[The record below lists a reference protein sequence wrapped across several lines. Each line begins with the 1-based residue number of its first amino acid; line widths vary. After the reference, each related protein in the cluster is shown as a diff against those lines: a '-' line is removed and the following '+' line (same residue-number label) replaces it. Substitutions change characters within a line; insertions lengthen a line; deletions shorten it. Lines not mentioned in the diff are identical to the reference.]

1 MISIRSFL
9 YVIALFGLFISL
21 AAEAATYSFPNGPLP
36 SGCSKQG
43 NNRVNCGNV
52 NLGLDDVVNLTRS
65 VTWTINGSAN
75 FNSRVR
81 INPSASSALS
91 INIASTFTTET
102 DVSIL
107 ANVTVGSNTVLK
119 DRTRLTG
126 NLVSTGTVT
135 FESGVVINGNTSAGG
150 NIAIRS
156 AGTISGNLASTS
168 GNVTLEAGTRIAGN
182 VSARRTLELK
192 SNVQVSGS
200 LNPGKLVSEAD
211 VVIIQSGSYVTGS
224 VTAARIENYQAG
236 SISGSITCSGSNGS
250 VPVSCN
256 AGGGSVES
264 CPMPQAGVNS
274 LAGKVIVNEMS
285 FHGDNANGDW
295 FELYVKDGVHNLQ
308 GWKVTLKGRGGIDK
322 QITLPNVTIPWSSA
336 NNGKFLIFAA
346 STANSAIQAG
356 IQKGIL
362 QQGVNLFIDSN
373 IELHNTLQ
381 EILVTDASNN
391 LVYYIGYA
399 NNSSTSERFVY
410 SCAEDYPQFAD
421 AIINMG
427 NENTACT
434 LQDGVSSGNVSAD
447 WSAGC
452 NNGESTVGYSNAGDS
467 VLEPDFSTK
476 YRVEH
481 VTTGTVGQPVNLTIK
496 ACISDDC
503 SSLLPGNVTGQIA
516 ITSGGGALSQSS
528 LNFSGG
534 QAVVQLTPNSAGSII
549 FSLSN
554 MRVSAGSLL
563 SPATPVCLDSADL
576 TNSSCRINVS
586 TADIC
591 FEEPFNNNANWYLT
605 QRGATPPSLQ
615 NGRLQLTTNQKN
627 QSTSVTFKQGFPAA
641 NNKLTIEFDHFAYNG
656 NGADGIAMVLSDAT
670 VVPVPGSY
678 GGSLGYAQRTNISPA
693 QPGFAGGWLGI
704 GFDEFGNF
712 SQAAEG
718 RSGGVTGL
726 RPNAIGVR
734 AAASANYG
742 WMGGTSSQGDAL
754 WASGSAPAR
763 GDRYRVTIDSVT
775 NSPSVTFRL
784 ERKLF
789 NSASYS
795 TLLTSTNLVAG
806 GQPAPPTNMLLSF
819 TGSTGDNTN
828 IHAIDNVKVC
838 TVRPSTPIE
847 IGSQFHHFELSYG
860 QGVTCE
866 SNQVQVKACANEGC
880 SELYTSP
887 VSVTLAANNGALWPT
902 GATVNLVNGIATLNL
917 AKTVAGNTTLNI
929 TSSSVNAG
937 NSLRCLEAGNLDS
950 TCTVPFNNT
959 GLRFSTINNQ
969 VAGLWSD
976 ETNLLRIIETVPET
990 LACAARVVP
999 AANVGMAHQCVNPS
1013 SCIAGQALMARDGTT
1028 TETLTANDLNAGSWS
1043 YKDVTLSFSSAQS
1056 DFALKYSDVGQI
1068 RLKARLVLAATPTQ
1082 PAVTLEALS
1091 NEFVVRPDRIVVQSV
1106 SRLDGSLNPATTSE
1120 GNGFVAAGENF
1131 KVVLDVLNR
1140 EGSRTP
1146 NFGRETTAERLGL
1159 QNTLAYPSIIG
1170 VNCPSGVT
1178 PCTPNPDVLVGSAG
1192 FTAVS
1197 GTGGRFESSEVSWLQ
1212 AGSINL
1218 SGKIS
1223 DSDYLGAG
1231 DTASANPAVLVGR
1244 FYPDRFILQSSGS
1257 ANSCVIGAFTYMSQP
1272 AISANAEL
1280 RAVATNGSTLLTN
1293 YNSMANKMYAG
1304 TAALQLKAVNGG
1316 TATDLSGR
1324 LSGYT
1329 AATWQDGVWSWSQSN
1344 LSFTKQTSFV
1354 PDGPFASLQLGLNVQ
1369 SELDSRVLTSNMAI
1383 GATAVGSPLNLLFG
1397 RLVVRGGNVADA
1409 ATSGS
1414 TPVAVLLGS
1423 EYWNGSGFVTNM
1435 ADNCTQ
1441 VNAANLSFDS
1451 SGAALTADGITQTL
1465 NAGVSIDYS
1474 NQNASTN
1481 PNWAQ
1486 GFRVNVPASATG
1498 IWPVFYT
1505 APTWLKYNWVKES
1518 GAAVE
1523 ENPFSEVSVGRFRG
1537 NKRQIFWQERLN

>member
-1 MISIRSFL
+1 VIIIRSFFYIIVFCML
-9 YVIALFGLFISL
+9 LISTV
-21 AAEAATYSFPNGPLP
+21 AEAATYSLPNGALP

-43 NNRVNCGNV
+43 NNRVNCGNL

-65 VTWTINGSAN
+65 VTWNINGNAN
-75 FNSRVR
+75 FNSRAR
-81 INPSASSALS
+81 INPSGNSALT
-91 INIASTFTTET
+91 INITGALATET
-102 DVSIL
+102 DVIML
-107 ANVTVGSNTVLK
+107 ANVTVGGNTVLK

-126 NLVSTGTVT
+126 NLTTTGTVT
-135 FESGVVINGNTSAGG
+135 FESGVVVSGNTSAGG
-150 NIAIRS
+150 NVVIRS
-156 AGTISGNLASTS
+156 AGNISGNLASTS

-200 LNPGKLVSEAD
+200 LNPGKQVSEAD
-211 VVIIQSGSYVTGS
+211 VVIIQSGSSVTGS
-224 VTAARIENYQAG
+224 VTAARIENYQVG
-236 SISGSITCSGSNGS
+236 SISGSVTCTGSNGS
-250 VPVSCN
+250 NSVSCS
-256 AGGGSVES
+256 AGGGGTEN
-264 CPMPQAGVNS
+264 CPAPQVGVGS

-295 FELYVKDGVHNLQ
+295 FELYVKEGVHNLQ

-322 QITLPNVTIPWSSA
+322 QITLPNVTIPWNTV

-452 NNGESTVGYSNAGDS
+452 NNGESTVGYTNAGDS
-467 VLEPDFSTK
+467 VLESDFSTK

-481 VTTGTVGQPVNLTIK
+481 ITTGTVGQPVNLTIK

-516 ITSGGGALSQSS
+516 IASGSGTLSQTS

-534 QAVVQLTPNSAGSII
+534 QAVVQLTPNSAGTIV
-549 FSLSN
+549 FALSN
-554 MRVSAGSLL
+554 MTVSTGTLL
-563 SPATPVCLDSADL
+563 SPATPVCINTADL
-576 TNSSCRINVS
+576 SNSSCQINVT

-605 QRGATPPSLQ
+605 QRGATTPSLQ
-615 NGRLQLTTNQKN
+615 NGRLQLTTNQTN

-693 QPGFAGGWLGI
+693 QSGFAGGWLGI

-838 TVRPSTPIE
+838 TVRPSTPVE
-847 IGSQFHHFELSYG
+847 IGAQIHHFELSYG

-866 SNQVQVKACANEGC
+866 SNQVQIRACANGGC
-880 SELYTSP
+880 TELYSSP
-887 VSVTLAANNGALWPT
+887 VSVTLGATNGATWVT
-902 GATVNLVNGIATLNL
+902 GATVNLVNGVGTLNL
-917 AKTVAGNTTLNI
+917 AKTVAGNSILSI
-929 TSSSVNAG
+929 ASSTVSAG
-937 NSLRCLEAGNLDS
+937 NSLLCLEAGSLDS
-950 TCTVPFNNT
+950 ACTVPFNET
-959 GLRFSTINNQ
+959 ALRFSAINNQ
-969 VAGLWSD
+969 IAGLWSD

-990 LACAARVVP
+990 LACATRIVP
-999 AANVGMAHQCVNPS
+999 AANVGMAYQCINPT
-1013 SCIAGQALMARDGTT
+1013 SCIAGEELMIRDGATT
-1028 TETLTANDLNAGSWS
+1028 KAITANNQNSVNWS
-1043 YKDVTLSFSSAQS
+1043 YEDVTLSFGSAQS
-1056 DFALKYSDVGQI
+1056 DFALWYSDVGRI
-1068 RLKARLVLAATPTQ
+1068 RLKARLVLATTPTQ
-1082 PAVTLEALS
+1082 PAITLEALS
-1091 NEFVVRPDRIVVQSV
+1091 NEFVVRPHRINVTTALS
-1106 SRLDGSLNPATTSE
+1106 SDSATPANALNPQTLGTDA
-1120 GNGFVAAGENF
+1120 GFVAAGEAFQLYVSPVNANGALTPNYGNEITPETVAVEFGQLIHPVGGDDGNF
-1131 KVVLDVLNR
+1131 VANDIFNKVTTSGAYLNR
-1140 EGSRTP
+1140 FHSTGFSWDE
-1146 NFGRETTAERLGL
+1146 
-1159 QNTLAYPSIIG
+1159 
-1170 VNCPSGVT
+1170 
-1178 PCTPNPDVLVGSAG
+1178 VG
-1192 FTAVS
+1192 T
-1197 GTGGRFESSEVSWLQ
+1197 
-1212 AGSINL
+1212 INL
-1218 SGKIS
+1218 VAKVG
-1223 DSDYLGAG
+1223 DDDYLETELGA
-1231 DTASANPAVLVGR
+1231 ANGSDPYTVGR
-1244 FYPDRFILQSSGS
+1244 FYPAQFTLASSSLENTCS
-1257 ANSCVIGAFTYMSQP
+1257 AFSYMGQP
-1272 AISANAEL
+1272 AIKLAYEIQAKNLAGNKTLNYHAGYSDTLAEPMVL
-1280 RAVATNGSTLLTN
+1280 FKNTLP
-1293 YNSMANKMYAG
+1293 
-1304 TAALQLKAVNGG
+1304 
-1316 TATDLSGR
+1316 ATDLTSRVTMGTLPEWDDGSYLFNR
-1324 LSGYT
+1324 TVLVFSKLAT
-1329 AATWQDGVWSWSQSN
+1329 A
-1344 LSFTKQTSFV
+1344 
-1354 PDGPFASLQLGLNVQ
+1354 DGPYAAVQAELQLTD
-1369 SELDSRVLTSNMAI
+1369 ELDQRVI
-1383 GATAVGSPLNLLFG
+1383 EGATADECGDDCSVSLLNGSLNMRFG
-1397 RLVVRGGNVADA
+1397 RLKLIGGFVAEA
-1409 ATSGS
+1409 PEVGQPALNL
-1414 TPVAVLLGS
+1414 PVEVQA
-1423 EYWNGSGFVTNM
+1423 EYWNGQSFILNSS
-1435 ADNCTQ
+1435 DNCT
-1441 VNAANLSFDS
+1441 VVDYNNVSF
-1451 SGAALTADGITQTL
+1451 
-1465 NAGVSIDYS
+1465 
-1474 NQNASTN
+1474 
-1481 PNWAQ
+1481 
-1486 GFRVNVPASATG
+1486 SATPFPTVKG
-1498 IWPVFYT
+1498 SVATLESGTSVLVPPTPLPTIYFEVTSDIPVGTWPIRYQIPDT
-1505 APTWLKYNWVKES
+1505 LDWLQYNWLQK
-1518 GAAVE
+1518 A
-1523 ENPFSEVSVGRFRG
+1523 NPTLQDLYPFSEVSVGRFRG

>member
-1 MISIRSFL
+1 MQSFFSPASFRSGRVISIRSFL

-81 INPSASSALS
+81 INPSGSSALS

-236 SISGSITCSGSNGS
+236 SISGSVTCSGSNGS

-256 AGGGSVES
+256 AGGGTVES

-693 QPGFAGGWLGI
+693 QPGFAGGGWGLVLMSLVI
-704 GFDEFGNF
+704 F
-712 SQAAEG
+712 
-718 RSGGVTGL
+718 L
-726 RPNAIGVR
+726 RP
-734 AAASANYG
+734 
-742 WMGGTSSQGDAL
+742 L
-754 WASGSAPAR
+754 R
-763 GDRYRVTIDSVT
+763 G
-775 NSPSVTFRL
+775 
-784 ERKLF
+784 
-789 NSASYS
+789 A
-795 TLLTSTNLVAG
+795 
-806 GQPAPPTNMLLSF
+806 
-819 TGSTGDNTN
+819 
-828 IHAIDNVKVC
+828 
-838 TVRPSTPIE
+838 
-847 IGSQFHHFELSYG
+847 
-860 QGVTCE
+860 
-866 SNQVQVKACANEGC
+866 
-880 SELYTSP
+880 
-887 VSVTLAANNGALWPT
+887 
-902 GATVNLVNGIATLNL
+902 
-917 AKTVAGNTTLNI
+917 
-929 TSSSVNAG
+929 
-937 NSLRCLEAGNLDS
+937 
-950 TCTVPFNNT
+950 
-959 GLRFSTINNQ
+959 
-969 VAGLWSD
+969 
-976 ETNLLRIIETVPET
+976 
-990 LACAARVVP
+990 VV
-999 AANVGMAHQCVNPS
+999 V
-1013 SCIAGQALMARDGTT
+1013 
-1028 TETLTANDLNAGSWS
+1028 
-1043 YKDVTLSFSSAQS
+1043 
-1056 DFALKYSDVGQI
+1056 
-1068 RLKARLVLAATPTQ
+1068 
-1082 PAVTLEALS
+1082 
-1091 NEFVVRPDRIVVQSV
+1091 
-1106 SRLDGSLNPATTSE
+1106 
-1120 GNGFVAAGENF
+1120 
-1131 KVVLDVLNR
+1131 
-1140 EGSRTP
+1140 
-1146 NFGRETTAERLGL
+1146 
-1159 QNTLAYPSIIG
+1159 
-1170 VNCPSGVT
+1170 
-1178 PCTPNPDVLVGSAG
+1178 
-1192 FTAVS
+1192 
-1197 GTGGRFESSEVSWLQ
+1197 
-1212 AGSINL
+1212 
-1218 SGKIS
+1218 
-1223 DSDYLGAG
+1223 
-1231 DTASANPAVLVGR
+1231 
-1244 FYPDRFILQSSGS
+1244 
-1257 ANSCVIGAFTYMSQP
+1257 
-1272 AISANAEL
+1272 
-1280 RAVATNGSTLLTN
+1280 
-1293 YNSMANKMYAG
+1293 
-1304 TAALQLKAVNGG
+1304 
-1316 TATDLSGR
+1316 
-1324 LSGYT
+1324 
-1329 AATWQDGVWSWSQSN
+1329 
-1344 LSFTKQTSFV
+1344 
-1354 PDGPFASLQLGLNVQ
+1354 
-1369 SELDSRVLTSNMAI
+1369 
-1383 GATAVGSPLNLLFG
+1383 
-1397 RLVVRGGNVADA
+1397 
-1409 ATSGS
+1409 
-1414 TPVAVLLGS
+1414 
-1423 EYWNGSGFVTNM
+1423 
-1435 ADNCTQ
+1435 
-1441 VNAANLSFDS
+1441 
-1451 SGAALTADGITQTL
+1451 
-1465 NAGVSIDYS
+1465 
-1474 NQNASTN
+1474 
-1481 PNWAQ
+1481 
-1486 GFRVNVPASATG
+1486 
-1498 IWPVFYT
+1498 
-1505 APTWLKYNWVKES
+1505 
-1518 GAAVE
+1518 
-1523 ENPFSEVSVGRFRG
+1523 
-1537 NKRQIFWQERLN
+1537 